1 MVYIPR
7 SKEEEEYLKNY
18 DPNNWPKPGVCADVA
33 VFGYSGQKLYL
44 LLVER
49 GNYPYKGC
57 YALPGGFANMDEDI
71 IETAT
76 RELEEETALQG
87 IYIEQVSVWGKPGRD
102 PRDRTIS
109 ALHIALINKD
119 KANVMAGDDAK
130 SAKWFQIT
138 NYIENRDYF
147 AQDKVIRT
155 KKLILEN
162 ETVLAPQIKQTV
174 CYGDSKCMNE
184 EILDDSDL
192 AFDHAHCIINAYEKL
207 KERLLYSDL
216 AYGLIGKVF
225 ELAEMKKLY
234 DTVFQKNW
242 NIDELARLKILEK
255 VDQSKY
261 SFIMC

>member
-1 MVYIPR
+1 MYIPS

-18 DPNNWPKPGVCADVA
+18 DPAKWPKPSVAADIA

-71 IETAT
+71 GETAS
-76 RELEEETALQG
+76 RELEEETGLQG

-102 PRDRTIS
+102 PRDRTIT
-109 ALHIALINKD
+109 ALHMALIDKD
-119 KANVMAGDDAK
+119 KANVTAGDDA
-130 SAKWFQIT
+130 SRAEWFQIT
-138 NYIENRDYF
+138 NYLENRDYF
-147 AQDKVIRT
+147 TQNKVIRT

-162 ETVLAPQIKQTV
+162 DTVLAPQIRQTV
-174 CYGDSKCMNE
+174 CYGDSKCLQE
-184 EILDDSDL
+184 EILDDSEL

-207 KERLLYSDL
+207 KERLLCSDL

-225 ELAEMKKLY
+225 DIAEMKKLY
-234 DTVFQKNW
+234 DTVFLKNW
-242 NIDELARLKILEK
+242 NTDELARLRMLEK
-255 VDQSKY
+255 AGQNKY